1 MTRRTISD
9 LLSEARAG
17 LGHRPTPA
25 EAHAAADGGEAVL
38 VDIRAGDVLAR
49 DGAIPGAIHHQRTVI
64 EWRADPDC
72 EWRDDRIADLDAPLV
87 LFCSQGYASSLAAQ
101 TLRDMGFTRVT
112 DMDGGFDAWKEQG
125 LPTLPPA
132 EHPRDGY
139 AGTGGRP

>member
-1 MTRRTISD
+1 MARRTIDD
-9 LLSEARAG
+9 LLAQARRE

-25 EAHAAADGGEAVL
+25 EAHAAEQAGKAVL

-49 DGAIPGAIHHQRTVI
+49 DGMIPGAIHHQRTAL

-72 EWRDDRIADLDAPLV
+72 EWRDDRIAELDAPLI

-101 TLRDMGFTRVT
+101 TLRAMGFTRVT

-125 LPTLPPA
+125 LPVA
-132 EHPRDGY
+132 
-139 AGTGGRP
+139 

>member
-1 MTRRTISD
+1 MARRTISD

-17 LGHRPTPA
+17 LGHRPTPS
-25 EAHAAADGGEAVL
+25 EAHAAAQAGEAVL

-72 EWRDDRIADLDAPLV
+72 EWRDDRIADLEAPLV

-125 LPTLPPA
+125 LPTLPPVK
-132 EHPRDGY
+132 
-139 AGTGGRP
+139 

>member
-1 MTRRTISD
+1 MARRTIAN
-9 LLSEARAG
+9 LLADAREQ

-25 EAHAAADGGEAVL
+25 EAHAAASAGEAVL

-49 DGAIPGAIHHQRTVI
+49 DGTIPGAIHHQRTVI

-72 EWRDDRIADLDAPLV
+72 EWRDDRISDLDAPLI

-101 TLRDMGFTRVT
+101 TLREMGFTRVT

-125 LPTLPPA
+125 LPTLLPV
-132 EHPRDGY
+132 
-139 AGTGGRP
+139 T